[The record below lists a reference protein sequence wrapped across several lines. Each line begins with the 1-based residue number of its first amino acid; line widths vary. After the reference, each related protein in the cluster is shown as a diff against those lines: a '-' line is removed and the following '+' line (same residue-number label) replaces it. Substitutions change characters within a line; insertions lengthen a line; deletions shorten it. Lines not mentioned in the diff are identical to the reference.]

1 MRLNKTE
8 IDAIVNK
15 DDTSMIDIIKNGEV
29 VRRTKVLSWKKQE
42 VYDAKYNGAALIVQM
57 KTPLAGIVYA
67 WYTAK
72 DSGLC
77 ISPMTP
83 VSTLSITEAKK
94 REIVKNFLN

>member
-1 MRLNKTE
+1 
-8 IDAIVNK
+8 
-15 DDTSMIDIIKNGEV
+15 
-29 VRRTKVLSWKKQE
+29 
-42 VYDAKYNGAALIVQM
+42 M
-57 KTPLAGIVYA
+57 KTPLAGTVYA

-83 VSTLSITEAKK
+83 VSALSITEAKK

>member
-1 MRLNKTE
+1 MRINKTE

-15 DDTSMIDIIKNGEV
+15 DDTSMIDIVKNGEV

-57 KTPLAGIVYA
+57 KTPLAGTVYA

-83 VSTLSITEAKK
+83 VSVLSITEAKK